1 MDALSQIFE
10 DIHFKK
16 TEYLYLQAQG
26 KWSFQLN
33 QQSAVITHIVLF
45 GELFLDFINGDK
57 IHLKTGDMLIIPSGM
72 QHIGHSHAE
81 QKLVENFLIDDQFKG
96 LRDDAIFLGTSTEQ
110 AQALIFTIRSHL
122 DSVMAVPLI
131 NALPNYLHLQNALNA
146 QEPEWLRIGLYF
158 VANETQKNQPG
169 RHKIMDHVVSI
180 MLIESVRDFI
190 IQQQYNNSNFKNT
203 ENKTIKNRNF
213 NNKNSNISTY
223 TNNNSDNT
231 SEHNNWLF
239 ALTHPELSNAFTVIH
254 SQPER
259 NWTVESLAEV
269 CFMSR
274 SKFAKMFHSIVGEP
288 PLSYLKQHRL
298 RLACQQLR
306 NGQMPIQQIAHK
318 VGYTSETAFSQ
329 AFKKQFSMSPSQY
342 KLHYAEKNEF
352 K

>member
-26 KWSFQLN
+26 QWSFQLN

-72 QHIGHSHAE
+72 QHIGHSHAD

-96 LRDDAIFLGTSTEQ
+96 LRDDAVFLGKSTEQ
-110 AQALIFTIRSHL
+110 AQTLVFTIRSHL

-190 IQQQYNNSNFKNT
+190 NQQQYNNINSKNIDCNT
-203 ENKTIKNRNF
+203 AENQVL
-213 NNKNSNISTY
+213 NSNTSAHTY
-223 TNNNSDNT
+223 SNIDNH

-239 ALTHPELSNAFTVIH
+239 ALTHPELSNAFTAIH
-254 SQPER
+254 SQPEK

-342 KLHYAEKNEF
+342 KQFYAQKHQT
-352 K
+352 